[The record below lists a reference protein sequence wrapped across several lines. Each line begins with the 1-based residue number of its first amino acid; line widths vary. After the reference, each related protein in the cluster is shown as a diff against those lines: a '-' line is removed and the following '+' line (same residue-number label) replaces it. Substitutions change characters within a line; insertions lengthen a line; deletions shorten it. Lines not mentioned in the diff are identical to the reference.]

1 MKILWARFLF
11 VIHIQLIH
19 RRQIFMSDFKNLQK
33 NVADQMEVLGHSKD
47 PKIIMLFLLEE
58 LGEATRAFLKE
69 NGYKENN
76 NRIAESFRQELG
88 DVFLLLLRLAAV
100 TGTDLEQEL
109 SCTMEKIQKTSE
121 GI

>member
-1 MKILWARFLF
+1 MRNMADLRSLQTDVEKQMK
-11 VIHIQLIH
+11 
-19 RRQIFMSDFKNLQK
+19 D
-33 NVADQMEVLGHSKD
+33 LGHSQD

-58 LGEATRAFLKE
+58 LGESTRAFLKE

-100 TGTDLEQEL
+100 TGTDLENEL
-109 SCTMEKIQKTSE
+109 HHTMDKISKASE
-121 GI
+121 EV

>member
-1 MKILWARFLF
+1 MKILWARQKEKEAVQYGKRMQYMADL
-11 VIHIQLIH
+11 HI
-19 RRQIFMSDFKNLQK
+19 LQSEVEK
-33 NVADQMEVLGHSKD
+33 QMKDLGHSQD

-58 LGEATRAFLKE
+58 LGESTRAFLKE

-100 TGTDLEQEL
+100 TGTDLEHEL
-109 SCTMEKIQKTSE
+109 AHTMGKISKASE
-121 GI
+121 EV